1 MIRHGRHAT
10 TRNQYLGGDTSM
22 SCSEQ
27 TQREIDR
34 KVVELVRT
42 EHERAHS
49 LLTEH
54 RRAAGS
60 AGTGAV

>member
-1 MIRHGRHAT
+1 
-10 TRNQYLGGDTSM
+10 M

-34 KVVELVRT
+34 KGQLSSSAPGD
-42 EHERAHS
+42 ERAHS

-54 RRAAGS
+54 RALLDQLARCCMKKE
-60 AGTGAV
+60 TITR